1 MLGCHKCTQLDTTAI
16 PLKALF
22 KAARRRIAILIWHTV
37 NTPLV
42 DHWGFYKISSKQG
55 QAFEFVLA
63 IIKNTQPFFCSLLMK
78 FKMTMKNNVDL

>member
-1 MLGCHKCTQLDTTAI
+1 MFGCHKCTQLDTTAI

-22 KAARRRIAILIWHTV
+22 KAARRRIAVLIWHTV
-37 NTPLV
+37 NAPLV

-63 IIKNTQPFFCSLLMK
+63 IIKRYSTILLFFV
-78 FKMTMKNNVDL
+78 NEVQDDNEE